1 MIDKKLAVA
10 MSVYRTDNEAHLR
23 KAISSILKQT
33 YTNFDLYIEVDGPVH
48 KDISTLLLGYGSYKN
63 VFVNF
68 NESNK
73 GLAFRLN
80 QIIDKVTKSGCYS
93 FIARMDA
100 DDISLPTRFSTQ
112 LSFLNEN
119 PRISV
124 VGSDVL
130 EISNS
135 GDVVFHKKMDK
146 DHAVIAKKIIKK
158 CPFNHPSVMFKI
170 SVFDDGFR
178 YKSELKNTQDYYLW
192 VDLLA
197 AEKEFANISE
207 PLLEFRVNDDF
218 HARRGVK
225 KALNDLRARMYAFK
239 KLDVL
244 NFGNVI
250 HTLLLFFLRI
260 SPAFMKKLAYKF
272 LR

>member
-146 DHAVIAKKIIKK
+146 ESRCYSK
-158 CPFNHPSVMFKI
+158 
-170 SVFDDGFR
+170 
-178 YKSELKNTQDYYLW
+178 EDY
-192 VDLLA
+192 
-197 AEKEFANISE
+197 
-207 PLLEFRVNDDF
+207 
-218 HARRGVK
+218 
-225 KALNDLRARMYAFK
+225 
-239 KLDVL
+239 
-244 NFGNVI
+244 
-250 HTLLLFFLRI
+250 
-260 SPAFMKKLAYKF
+260 
-272 LR
+272 